1 MAILESPI
9 VLDAP
14 AITIRSIVPGD
25 AHAYV
30 SFLLDITRQSEN
42 LTFEPD
48 ETEMFSDETS
58 FLESIADAKNS
69 LAIMALDGE
78 RIVGSLTFLGGK
90 RSKSVHAGEFGISV
104 DVSNWGRGIGKAL
117 MTTMV
122 RWAASAQITKI
133 TLQVRTDNRRA
144 IALYESFGFTVEGT
158 LRHAMHIGAS
168 YVDLLCMGLCLGD
181 ELQGE
186 GITEAHAD
194 RIVLQDP
201 PLIRPLRASDAPAVL
216 SFVDLIVRETP
227 FLEMG
232 SEGLGL
238 SLLEEKAILADH
250 ALSERKLYI
259 GSFTSEGRLVGI
271 LACSSSDR
279 RRIAHTCEFSV
290 MVLDAFRSQGIAG
303 TLLDHMITWA
313 QAVGFHRI
321 ALHVHA
327 ENRRAIALY
336 ERFGFVAE
344 ARILRTFIQNGRYY
358 DSIAMSRL
366 LEA

>member
-14 AITIRSIVPGD
+14 AITIRSIFPED
-25 AHAYV
+25 ADAYV

-48 ETEMFSDETS
+48 ETEMFSDEHS

-78 RIVGSLTFLGGK
+78 QIVGSLTFLGGK
-90 RSKSVHAGEFGISV
+90 RSKSAHAGEFGISV
-104 DVSNWGRGIGKAL
+104 DRSYWGGGVGRAL
-117 MTTMV
+117 MATMV
-122 RWAASAQITKI
+122 RWANGAHITKI
-133 TLQVRTDNRRA
+133 TLQVRTDNKRA
-144 IALYESFGFTVEGT
+144 IALYESFGFIIEGMA
-158 LRHAMHIGAS
+158 RHAMRVGES

-186 GITEAHAD
+186 GFTESHTD
-194 RIVLQDP
+194 RIVLREP
-201 PLIRPLRASDAPAVL
+201 PLIRSLRGSDAPAVL
-216 SFVDLIVRETP
+216 SFVDRIVQETP

-238 SLLEEKAILADH
+238 SLLEEKAILADY
-250 ALSERKLYI
+250 AFSERKLYI
-259 GSFTSEGRLVGI
+259 GSFTAQGQLVGI
-271 LACSSSDR
+271 LACSSSER
-279 RRIAHTCEFSV
+279 RRIGHMCEFSV
-290 MVLDAFRSQGIAG
+290 MVLDAFRSQKIASA
-303 TLLDHMITWA
+303 LLEHMISWA
-313 QAVGFHRI
+313 QSVGFHRI

-327 ENRRAIALY
+327 DNRRAIALY

-344 ARILRTFIQNGRYY
+344 ARILRTFIQHGRYY
-358 DSIAMSRL
+358 DSILMARL
-366 LEA
+366 LEV